1 MANEAL
7 TITQSDV
14 NGADLKIELVDGQE
28 LRVKRKKNFST
39 DEYRINILVLNDKSE
54 QKINFGWK
62 WFLAGIIA
70 SMLLIPKSISLFATP
85 SLYLE
90 IAFYAGIILTLY
102 CFFMAWKTTSLR
114 QIFYSFST
122 SVPIVE
128 LTVGKPSTKEFH
140 AFLRKTEERIRAYRE
155 EMNIEPNKQL
165 AGEIKTLR
173 RLRELGV
180 VSEPDYENSKSVL
193 LNQM

>member
-1 MANEAL
+1 MTNEVL
-7 TITQSDV
+7 TITQPDV
-14 NGADLKIELVDGQE
+14 NGADVKIELVDGQE
-28 LRVKRKKNFST
+28 LRVKRKKKFST
-39 DEYRINILVLNDKSE
+39 DEYRVNILVLNDKSE

-70 SMLLIPKSISLFATP
+70 SMLLIPKIIGLFATP

-102 CFFMAWKTTSLR
+102 CFFMAWETTSLR
-114 QIFYSFST
+114 QVFYSFST
-122 SVPIVE
+122 NVPIVE
-128 LTVGKPSTKEFH
+128 LAIGKPSTKEFH
-140 AFLRKTEERIRAYRE
+140 TFLKKTEERIRSYRE